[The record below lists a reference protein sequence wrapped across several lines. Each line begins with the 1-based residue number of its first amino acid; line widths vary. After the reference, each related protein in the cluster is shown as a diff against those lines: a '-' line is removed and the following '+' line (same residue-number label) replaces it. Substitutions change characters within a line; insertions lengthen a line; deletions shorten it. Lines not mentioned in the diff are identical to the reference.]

1 MAVISRTLSVIC
13 VISLIAVSCSA
24 QEKRLNLAGCPKNQE
39 VHTDSNSKQKDS
51 ASVSVDDI
59 LQKLNEKTKQLK
71 SYEGKIEYMVKQP
84 LFDSQTLRKGILYYQ
99 KYPDNSENL
108 RINFQTLKQDT
119 EKESQYVEQYMFD
132 GVWLTHLDYPN
143 KQAKMYQQAEEGK
156 PVGCFEM
163 ASKDF
168 PIIGFSRVED
178 LKRDFEITLAEQND
192 VCIKLNLKTKPD
204 GGYKG
209 KYKSI
214 DFWID
219 KSLFMPCMIEAESTE
234 EDIYEIRLIEPKL
247 NKEIKKSTFEF
258 KIPKEFGPLEK
269 VPLKQDNG

>member
-1 MAVISRTLSVIC
+1 MTMISKTLLVISA
-13 VISLIAVSCSA
+13 ISLIAVSCSG
-24 QEKRLNLAGCPKNQE
+24 QDKRLNLAGCPKKQE
-39 VHTDSNSKQKDS
+39 IQADSNSKQKDS
-51 ASVSVDDI
+51 SNILIDDI
-59 LQKLNEKTKQLK
+59 LQKLNDKTKQLK
-71 SYEGKIEYMVKQP
+71 SYEGKIEYLVKQP
-84 LFDSQTLRKGILYYQ
+84 VFDSQTLRKGVLYYQ
-99 KYPDNSENL
+99 KYPDNSESL

-119 EKESQYVEQYMFD
+119 EKESQYAEQYIFD

-143 KQAKMYQQAEEGK
+143 KQAKMYRQAEEGK

-178 LKRDFEITLAEQND
+178 LKRDFEVTLTEQND
-192 VCIKLNLKTKPD
+192 VRIKLNLKTQPD
-204 GGYKG
+204 SSYKG

-219 KSLFMPCMIEAESTE
+219 KTLFIPCRMAAESTE
-234 EDIYEIRLIEPKL
+234 GDIYEIRLIEPKL

-269 VPLKQDNG
+269 VPLKQDKN